1 MKEFLK
7 FQMEFHS
14 NLKYIELLDEF
25 LQMTLKRY
33 NIPELDIV
41 EIVIATVEGVS
52 NAIIHGN
59 KSNPELK
66 VKVVIKLLSKGIS
79 IFIQDSGKGFNPKK
93 LENPREGKN
102 LLKTNGRGVFII
114 KSYMDKMDYSF
125 NHGTTLKMHKKIT
138 LS

>member
-33 NIPELDIV
+33 NIPEIDIV

-66 VKVVIKLLSKGIS
+66 VKVVIKFIKKGIS
-79 IFIQDSGKGFNPKK
+79 IFIQDSGKGFNPNK
-93 LENPREGKN
+93 LENPREAKN

-114 KSYMDKMDYSF
+114 KSYMDKIDYSF
-125 NHGTTLKMHKKIT
+125 NRGTTLRMHKKIN